1 MSLLEAYAAGR
12 RGYLQGLRNPHR
24 WMGAT
29 RALHAAWECGWMDA
43 RREGGFVVRGKEAP
57 GAQTT
62 K

>member
-43 RREGGFVVRGKEAP
+43 RREGGFVVRGK
-57 GAQTT
+57 GT